1 MPVPRWVTL
10 PRVFAALLVLYIA
23 LEFGLKADAAA
34 AFLFIVLLIVGSF
47 LAFRLFRKSIWRLRN
62 RLYVT
67 WFFIGVVPILLI
79 LALAATGTWI
89 VTGQVAVYLVSSELQ
104 RRAAS
109 LADSARILSQANPAD
124 RPMMAAEMGHL
135 LAERMPGI
143 QVVVNG
149 NSTLRY
155 PPESHIEPPPEGWQD
170 YTGCIVKDGLYYS
183 AAIVKT
189 GGTTVAAL
197 APISS

>member
-79 LALAATGTWI
+79 LALAASGTWI
-89 VTGQVAVYLVSSELQ
+89 VSGQVAAYLVSSELE
-104 RRAAS
+104 RRAEF
-109 LADSARILSQANPAD
+109 LATPVRILSQADPVD
-124 RPMMAAEMGHL
+124 RPMIAAQMGHL

-143 QVVVNG
+143 EVVISG
-149 NSTLRY
+149 DPALRY
-155 PPESHIEPPPEGWQD
+155 PPESKLE
-170 YTGCIVKDGLYYS
+170 
-183 AAIVKT
+183 
-189 GGTTVAAL
+189 
-197 APISS
+197 